1 MHESYHRAQIFID
14 KQGDPVVSIASLG
27 QRREQEEIGVSDDQA
42 GLCWMVAKVRF
53 VQVTFVQVSVNNC
66 QIICLGDICPGNIC
80 TGGICPGDICPGDIR
95 PDERIDMT

>member
-42 GLCWMVAKVRF
+42 GLCWMVGKVRF
-53 VQVTFVQVSVNNC
+53 VQVT
-66 QIICLGDICPGNIC
+66 CPGI
-80 TGGICPGDICPGDIR
+80 ICPGDIR
-95 PDERIDMT
+95 PDERIDMTEDT

>member
-42 GLCWMVAKVRF
+42 GLCWMVGKVRF
-53 VQVTFVQVSVNNC
+53 VQVT
-66 QIICLGDICPGNIC
+66 CPGI
-80 TGGICPGDICPGDIR
+80 ICPGDICPGDIR
-95 PDERIDMT
+95 PDERIDMTEDT